1 MTSLAPAPAVAA
13 PSPVTRSAEFRALG
27 PDRACLYQV
36 RPGLP
41 RDTALSEA
49 ECLMSYARQRMN
61 RAVFEPIAD
70 DEAYALCLI
79 LDAVAGLYA
88 ASEATA

>member
-1 MTSLAPAPAVAA
+1 
-13 PSPVTRSAEFRALG
+13 
-27 PDRACLYQV
+27 
-36 RPGLP
+36 
-41 RDTALSEA
+41 
-49 ECLMSYARQRMN
+49 MS